1 MRVFQVLDNDVLII
15 KDNEQY
21 SDTAEHFKADSGLAD
36 LPIKVIYDD
45 TQKQCLV
52 DDNYEDYPNANYDGY
67 IDNVTAYIEAKASRE
82 YVPPTLSELK
92 AQALN
97 VQYSKYIA
105 KKEAPVTVDDLQFST
120 DENSQRE
127 WQIALT
133 LMGDSGQ
140 YKVYDTD
147 GKTAKLATVTKAQM
161 MQAGEAA
168 RAQQLAAY
176 SNFIAVRE
184 NIKNCQTVEDLQA
197 YLPDKTA

>member
-1 MRVFQVLDNDVLII
+1 MRVFQILDNDVLII

-21 SDTAEHFKADSGLAD
+21 SDTAEHFKEDSGLAD

-52 DDNYEDYPNANYDGY
+52 DDDFKDYPNANYDGY

-82 YVPPTLSELK
+82 YVPPTLNELK
-92 AQALN
+92 VQALN

-133 LMGDSGQ
+133 LIEDKGP
-140 YKVYDTD
+140 YKVRDSSNSLV
-147 GKTAKLATVTKAQM
+147 LADVTKEQLM
-161 MQAGEAA
+161 KAGKVA

-176 SNFIAVRE
+176 EWFM
-184 NIKNCQTVEDLQA
+184 NIRDAINNCKDEKELAPYMT
-197 YLPDKTA
+197 

>member
-1 MRVFQVLDNDVLII
+1 MRVFQILDNDVLII

-52 DDNYEDYPNANYDGY
+52 DDNYEEYPNANYDSY

-97 VQYSKYIA
+97 IQYSKYIA

-133 LMGDSGQ
+133 LIEDKGP
-140 YKVYDTD
+140 YKVRDSSNSLV
-147 GKTAKLATVTKAQM
+147 LADVTKEQLM
-161 MQAGEAA
+161 KAGKVA

-176 SNFIAVRE
+176 EWFMSIRDAIN
-184 NIKNCQTVEDLQA
+184 NCKDEKELAPYMT
-197 YLPDKTA
+197 

>member
-1 MRVFQVLDNDVLII
+1 MRVFQILDNDVLII

-21 SDTAEHFKADSGLAD
+21 SDTAEHFKADSVLAD

-52 DDNYEDYPNANYDGY
+52 DDDFKDYPSAEYDGY
-67 IDNVTAYIEAKASRE
+67 IDNITAYIEAKAKRE

-92 AQALN
+92 TQALN
-97 VQYSKYIA
+97 VQYSKYLA
-105 KKEAPVTVDDLQFST
+105 KKESPVTVDDLQFST

-133 LMGDSGQ
+133 LIEDKGP
-140 YKVYDTD
+140 YKVRDSSNSLV
-147 GKTAKLATVTKAQM
+147 LADVTKEQLM
-161 MQAGEAA
+161 KAGKAA

-176 SNFIAVRE
+176 EWFMSIRDAIN
-184 NIKNCQTVEDLQA
+184 NCKDEKELAPYMT
-197 YLPDKTA
+197 

>member
-1 MRVFQVLDNDVLII
+1 MRVFQILDNDVLII

-21 SDTAEHFKADSGLAD
+21 TDTAEHFKADSGLSS
-36 LPIKVIYDD
+36 LPAKVIYDD

-52 DDNYEDYPNANYDGY
+52 DDDFKDYPNANYDSY

-97 VQYSKYIA
+97 VQHSKYIA

-133 LMGDSGQ
+133 LIEDKGP
-140 YKVYDTD
+140 YKVRDSSNSIV
-147 GKTAKLATVTKAQM
+147 LADVTKEQLM
-161 MQAGEAA
+161 KAGEAA

-176 SNFIAVRE
+176 EWFMSIRDAIN
-184 NIKNCQTVEDLQA
+184 NCKDEKELAPYMT
-197 YLPDKTA
+197 

>member
-1 MRVFQVLDNDVLII
+1 MRVFQILNGDVLII
-15 KDNEQY
+15 KDKEQY
-21 SDTAEHFKADSGLAD
+21 TDTADNFKKDSGLTAA
-36 LPIKVIYDD
+36 PQKVIYDD

-52 DDNYEDYPNANYDGY
+52 DDTLKAYPDKEYDGY
-67 IDNVTAYIEAKASRE
+67 IDNVSAYIEAKRNRE
-82 YVPPTLSELK
+82 YVAPTLSELK

-133 LMGDSGQ
+133 LIEDKGP
-140 YKVYDTD
+140 YKVRDSSNSLV
-147 GKTAKLATVTKAQM
+147 LADVTKEQLM
-161 MQAGEAA
+161 KAGKAA

-176 SNFIAVRE
+176 EWFMSIRDAIN
-184 NIKNCQTVEDLQA
+184 NCKDEKELAPYMT
-197 YLPDKTA
+197 

>member
-52 DDNYEDYPNANYDGY
+52 DDNYEEYPNAKY
-67 IDNVTAYIEAKASRE
+67 VTAYIEAKASRE

-133 LMGDSGQ
+133 LIEDKGP
-140 YKVYDTD
+140 YKVH
-147 GKTAKLATVTKAQM
+147 
-161 MQAGEAA
+161 
-168 RAQQLAAY
+168 
-176 SNFIAVRE
+176 
-184 NIKNCQTVEDLQA
+184 DLTNGMVKPFSCHSA
-197 YLPDKTA
+197 

>member
-1 MRVFQVLDNDVLII
+1 MKVFQILNDEILII
-15 KDNEQY
+15 DGDKQY
-21 SDTAEHFKADSGLAD
+21 QDTIEHFKEDSSVAD

-52 DDNYEDYPNANYDGY
+52 DDDFKDYPNAEYDGY
-67 IDNVTAYIEAKASRE
+67 IDNVTAYIEAKAKRE

-97 VQYSKYIA
+97 VQYSKYLA

-120 DENSQRE
+120 DEKSQRE

-133 LMGDSGQ
+133 LISDKGP
-140 YKVYDTD
+140 YKVRDSSNSIV
-147 GKTAKLATVTKAQM
+147 LADVTKEQLM
-161 MQAGEAA
+161 KAGEAA

-176 SNFIAVRE
+176 EWFMSIRDAIN
-184 NIKNCQTVEDLQA
+184 NCKDEKELAPYMT
-197 YLPDKTA
+197 

>member
-1 MRVFQVLDNDVLII
+1 MRVFQILDNDVLII

-52 DDNYEDYPNANYDGY
+52 DDNYEEYPNANYDVY

-133 LMGDSGQ
+133 LIEDKGP
-140 YKVYDTD
+140 YKVRDSSNSLVLED
-147 GKTAKLATVTKAQM
+147 VTKEQLM
-161 MQAGEAA
+161 KAGKAA

-197 YLPDKTA
+197 YLPER